1 MDWVRVAGLT
11 GVLVLLLAVAL
22 AYALGRAWAAEREPE
37 TWRSSR

>member
-1 MDWVRVAGLT
+1 MDGVRLAALV

-22 AYALGRAWAAEREPE
+22 AYVLGRARAADREPE